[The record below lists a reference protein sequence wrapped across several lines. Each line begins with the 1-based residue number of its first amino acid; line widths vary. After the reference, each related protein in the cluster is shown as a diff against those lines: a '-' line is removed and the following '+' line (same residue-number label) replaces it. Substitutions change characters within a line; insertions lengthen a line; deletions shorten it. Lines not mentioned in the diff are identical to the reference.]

1 MTPGPSRRSLLKAAA
16 VLPALLG
23 TGRAALPGPRPLRL
37 AVLLPVHESLP
48 GFTAAFLAG
57 LQPPLHA
64 AGASLQVTR
73 SGPGPAQLRRAA
85 AQALAAAPDALIT
98 LGDGVPELLGEALPP
113 GLPVIAAG
121 PGAAPTRWPARAGL
135 LGASLHAWEAEWL
148 MGAELARRARPTF
161 LLISPLDSGYDLPFA
176 FSQGLARGG
185 RLVGSAVLG
194 APLGPQAL
202 SAQLQAARARGA
214 RHLHLQDSAQ
224 AHAALVRRAAQ
235 ALGLSLSVGSLGHGA
250 EQVRAQ
256 TADGLHPAAALG
268 QDVGNWLAQA
278 AAALPAV
285 TPLGL
290 VAALGG
296 AAFRGTRG
304 DLHVTPDGLLRAPLA
319 LVTPG
324 RAPQPLAHRPPAGDL
339 LGAGLRSGHL
349 YAFPHAAAPG

>member
-1 MTPGPSRRSLLKAAA
+1 MSPLPSRRSLLKAAA

-23 TGRAALPGPRPLRL
+23 PARAALPGPRPLRL
-37 AVLLPVHESLP
+37 AVLLPAHESLP

-57 LQPPLHA
+57 LQGPLQA
-64 AGASLQVTR
+64 AGAGLQVTR

-85 AQALAAAPDALIT
+85 AQALAGAPDALIT

-121 PGAAPTRWPARAGL
+121 PGAAPTRRPARAGL

-148 MGAELARRARPTF
+148 MGAELARRAQPTF

-185 RLVGSAVLG
+185 KLVGSAVLDP
-194 APLGPQAL
+194 AAGPQAL
-202 SAQLQAARARGA
+202 GTQLRAARESGA

-224 AHAALVRRAAQ
+224 MHAALVRRAAQ
-235 ALGLSLSVGSLGHGA
+235 RLGLSLSVDSLGHGA

-256 TADGLHPAAALG
+256 TAQGLHPAAALG
-268 QDVGNWLAQA
+268 QDVGRWLAQA
-278 AAALPAV
+278 SAALPALS
-285 TPLGL
+285 PLGL
-290 VAALGG
+290 VAALSG
-296 AAFRGTRG
+296 ASFQGARGH
-304 DLHVTPDGLLRAPLA
+304 LQVTPDGLLRAPLA

-324 RAPQPLAHRPPAGDL
+324 RAPQPLAQRPPAGAL
-339 LGAGLRSGHL
+339 LDTALRSGHL
-349 YAFPHAAAPG
+349 YAFPHAAAPS